1 MKRLRVYHFPMR
13 TAVIINS
20 DFSNWVLGGIGR
32 DICEKGQFK
41 LEWVNF
47 RKLKSRIRC
56 FIRIL
61 ISQKLIFINQE
72 TYKRMCRFYY
82 YFLMKKKIYILYTHT
97 NLRINENFNLFK
109 GVNIV
114 CINTSERD
122 LLVSQGVKMKQIVVC
137 PTGVDFSF
145 FLVPNGKPQSNRVL
159 LVSSYKKRKNPKMV
173 LGVVSRNLDFEFTLI
188 GLNWEFSKEFV
199 DLKNLP
205 NFTYLQFSYPT
216 YTQCL
221 EENHIF
227 LSLSSLEGGPL
238 PMLETMACNLIP
250 VCTET
255 GWANDVI
262 EDGEN
267 GFILKE
273 NYTSSDV
280 RTALMKAK
288 IMDLD
293 VRSTVKQYTY
303 ERYIDNFIN

>member
-1 MKRLRVYHFPMR
+1 MR
-13 TAVIINS
+13 TAVILNHE
-20 DFSNWVLGGIGR
+20 FSNWVLGGIGR
-32 DICEKGQFK
+32 DIAKKGQFK

-47 RKLKSRIRC
+47 GKVKSRIRC
-56 FIRIL
+56 LIRIL

-72 TYKRMCRFYY
+72 TYKRVCRFYY

-97 NLRINENFNLFK
+97 NRGMKENFSLFK
-109 GVNIV
+109 VANIV
-114 CINTSERD
+114 CINTVERN
-122 LLVSQGVKMKQIVVC
+122 LLVSHGVNMKQIVVC

-145 FLVPNGKPQSNRVL
+145 FVAPNGKPQPNRVL

-173 LGVVSRNLDFEFTLI
+173 LDVVSRNLDFEFTLI

-199 DLKNLP
+199 DLKALP

-221 EENHIF
+221 GENHIF

-255 GWANDVI
+255 GWASDVI
-262 EDGEN
+262 EDGQN
-267 GFILKE
+267 GFILRE
-273 NYTSSDV
+273 NYNSSNV
-280 RTALMKAK
+280 RTALMKAR
-288 IMDLD
+288 MLDLD
-293 VRSTVKQYTY
+293 IRSTVRQYTY
-303 ERYIDNFIN
+303 ERYINNFIN